1 MGFGGLRKTIRIIS
15 RVTLSSGATI
25 QPKITKVLC
34 IDSGMSVCFPYMIHK
49 EARKQ
54 ALAIQAIRDKNKVQ
68 FIKYESK
75 YH

>member
-1 MGFGGLRKTIRIIS
+1 MGFGGSRKTNRMIS
-15 RVTLSSGATI
+15 MVKLSSVATN

-34 IDSGMSVCFPYMIHK
+34 IDSGMMLCFPYIIHK

-68 FIKYESK
+68 FINYESK

>member
-1 MGFGGLRKTIRIIS
+1 MGFGGLRKTNRIIGM
-15 RVTLSSGATI
+15 VTLSSGATI
-25 QPKITKVLC
+25 QPKTTRVLC
-34 IDSGMSVCFPYMIHK
+34 IDSGRLVCFPYIIHK

-68 FIKYESK
+68 FINYESK

>member
-1 MGFGGLRKTIRIIS
+1 MVI
-15 RVTLSSGATI
+15 LSSGATI

-34 IDSGMSVCFPYMIHK
+34 IDSGMMVWFPYIIHK

-68 FIKYESK
+68 FINYESK

>member
-1 MGFGGLRKTIRIIS
+1 M
-15 RVTLSSGATI
+15 VTLSSGATI
-25 QPKITKVLC
+25 QPKTTRVLC
-34 IDSGMSVCFPYMIHK
+34 IDAGIIVCFPYIIHN

-54 ALAIQAIRDKNKVQ
+54 AFAIQAIRDKNKVQ

>member
-1 MGFGGLRKTIRIIS
+1 MGLGGLRKTNRII
-15 RVTLSSGATI
+15 RTVKLSNGAII
-25 QPKITKVLC
+25 QPKTTSVLW
-34 IDSGMSVCFPYMIHK
+34 IDSGMMVWFPYIIHK

-68 FIKYESK
+68 FINYESK